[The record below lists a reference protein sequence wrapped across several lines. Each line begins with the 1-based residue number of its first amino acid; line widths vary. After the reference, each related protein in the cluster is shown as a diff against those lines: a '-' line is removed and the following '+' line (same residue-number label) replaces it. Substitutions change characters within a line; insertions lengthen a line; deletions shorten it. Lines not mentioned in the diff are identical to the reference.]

1 MTKKKDVSC
10 TLFIYPAKSTL
21 LKREREWNLICKDQ
35 IKP

>member
-1 MTKKKDVSC
+1 MTKKKRRI
-10 TLFIYPAKSTL
+10 LHFIHLPAQSTL